1 MNLDEPAVP
10 GGRIAREDDTMGVRE
25 ARLRPEWA
33 HLYPRVPP
41 GIWMIAA
48 ELVPQVLRHRLLKTG
63 TWEFARRILLD
74 EHFDFRGGR
83 PRDESW
89 GGVLTR
95 VEDT

>member
-1 MNLDEPAVP
+1 
-10 GGRIAREDDTMGVRE
+10 MGVRE

-95 VEDT
+95 VEDA